1 MLLKYKNL
9 VWGVSEKSDGNMKF
23 NGDENDNLVAK
34 NRKQFFTKFRVDYNK
49 VVSADLQNRDNIK
62 VADGGDAGEF
72 IKNTDGLVTDEKNL
86 FLTITVADCLP
97 IYFFDS
103 KKEVVGLVHIG
114 WREAK
119 KNIVSEMIKLMIKNF
134 SSNPEDILIYIG
146 PHIQKCHFEVRDDMI
161 NKFKEYKNAV
171 IERDNKVFINLSEVV
186 TMQLLEVGILSKNI
200 EISQECTYC
209 SENKYFSY
217 RRDKLKNLEAM
228 VAYIG
233 LKG

>member
-186 TMQLLEVGILSKNI
+186 KMQLLEVGILSKNI

>member
-161 NKFKEYKNAV
+161 NKFKEYKHAV
-171 IERDNKVFINLSEVV
+171 IRRDNKVFINLSEVV

-217 RRDKLKNLEAM
+217 RRDKPKNLEAM

>member
-23 NGDENDNLVAK
+23 NGDEDDNLVAK